1 MPLGIRI
8 FLVYFLFVGL
18 AGGFVLSTV
27 MDEIRP
33 GVRQSTEET
42 LVDTANLLA
51 ELLSADLRAGRLQ
64 QSRWQS
70 LFQAYGLRQPQAQIG
85 EVSKLAVNHRI
96 YVTDAAGKVLLDS
109 SGQAVGEDYS
119 RWNDVYLTLRG
130 EYGARSSREVA
141 DDPESSVMYV
151 AAPIKDQGQI
161 IGVVSVSK
169 PSRTLQPYI
178 DRSQRRLAYFGAGFI
193 VLGLLIGG
201 LLSWWLSAS
210 LRRLTTYA
218 RAVAVGEDYS
228 RWNDVY
234 LTLRGEYGAR
244 SSREV
249 ADDPESSVM
258 YVAAPI
264 KDQGRIIGVVSVSKP
279 SRTLQPYID
288 RSQRRLAYFGAGFIV
303 LGLLVGGLLSW
314 WLSASLRRLTT
325 YARAVAVGERVSAPA
340 LRGGE
345 LGQLATALEQ
355 MRRELEGK
363 AYVERYVHTLTHE
376 LKSPLAAIRGAA
388 ELLEGEMPQAQ
399 RQRFVA
405 NIQSESARLQQLIER
420 LLHLAQVEQRQ
431 TLEERVAVPLHSLL
445 DELSQAQ
452 TARIEGAGV
461 QVDNHVGADLQLLG
475 ERFLLRQALS
485 NLLDNALD
493 FTPAGG
499 VLRWTA
505 AREGEQLQVCLFNS
519 GAVIPDYALLRLTE
533 RFYSLPRPN
542 SGRKSTGLGLNFVQ
556 EVASLHGGVLQV
568 RNVADGVEVCV
579 RLPAVG

>member
-1 MPLGIRI
+1 MPLGMRI

-18 AGGFVLSTV
+18 AGWFVLSTV

-64 QSRWQS
+64 QSSWQS
-70 LFQAYGLRQPQAQIG
+70 LFQAYGQRQPQAQIG
-85 EVSKLAVNHRI
+85 EVSKLAVNQRI

-109 SGQAVGEDYS
+109 SGQ
-119 RWNDVYLTLRG
+119 
-130 EYGARSSREVA
+130 
-141 DDPESSVMYV
+141 
-151 AAPIKDQGQI
+151 
-161 IGVVSVSK
+161 
-169 PSRTLQPYI
+169 
-178 DRSQRRLAYFGAGFI
+178 
-193 VLGLLIGG
+193 
-201 LLSWWLSAS
+201 
-210 LRRLTTYA
+210 
-218 RAVAVGEDYS
+218 AVGEDYS

-279 SRTLQPYID
+279 SRTLQPYIE
-288 RSQRRLAYFGAGFIV
+288 RSQQRLASFGAGLIA
-303 LGLLVGGLLSW
+303 LGLLIGAVLSW
-314 WLSASLRRLTT
+314 WLSAALRRLTA
-325 YARAVAVGERVSAPA
+325 YARAVSAGERVSAPA

-388 ELLEGEMPQAQ
+388 ELLDGEMAEDQ

-405 NIQSESARLQQLIER
+405 NIQNESARLQQLIER

-431 TLEERVAVPLHSLL
+431 GLEERVAIPLHSLL
-445 DELSQAQ
+445 DELGQAQ
-452 TARIEGAGV
+452 AARIARAGV
-461 QVDNHVGADLQLLG
+461 QVDNQVAAGLQVQG

-493 FTPAGG
+493 FTPPGG
-499 VLRWTA
+499 VLRWST
-505 AREGEQLQVCLFNS
+505 RGEGEQLWVCLFNS
-519 GAVIPDYALLRLTE
+519 GPAIPDYALPRLTE
-533 RFYSLPRPN
+533 RFYSLPRPDT
-542 SGRKSTGLGLNFVQ
+542 GRKSTGLGLNFVQ
-556 EVASLHGGVLQV
+556 EVASLHGGALQV
-568 RNVADGVEVCV
+568 SNVPGGVEVCL
-579 RLPAVG
+579 RLPALG